1 MKTCHRFPLVL
12 TLALLLSPLA
22 IAADVVIENC
32 GTFTDTS
39 IGGTDLGQT
48 FFATNPL
55 GVLSSNVNSSET
67 TATKSLVQ
75 NVLQRI
81 KYNNKIVIITLG

>member
-1 MKTCHRFPLVL
+1 MKTCHRFSL
-12 TLALLLSPLA
+12 TLTLTLLLSPLA
-22 IAADVVIENC
+22 FAADVVIEHS
-32 GTFTDTS
+32 GAASATS

-48 FFATNPL
+48 FFATNTS
-55 GVLSSNVNSSET
+55 GVLSSNVNSSKT